1 MWWGVGKQR
10 SVGEGVYLEEHFG
23 SLCESL
29 QAPGTGPRCGLD
41 LDSFESTVTKRCASL
56 NFL

>member
-1 MWWGVGKQR
+1 MSWGVGVVGKQR

-29 QAPGTGPRCGLD
+29 CKHPALAPVVGWTLT
-41 LDSFESTVTKRCASL
+41 LL
-56 NFL
+56 NQL